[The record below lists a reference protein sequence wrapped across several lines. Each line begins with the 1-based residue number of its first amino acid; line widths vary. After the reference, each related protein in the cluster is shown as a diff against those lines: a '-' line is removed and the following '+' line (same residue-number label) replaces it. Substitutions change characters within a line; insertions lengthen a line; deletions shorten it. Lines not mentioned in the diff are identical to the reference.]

1 MHDLWDLTD
10 AASPRTGACDRCGAS
25 VPCADL
31 RHAAM
36 PPLVAIAAAGNSD
49 MDEPE
54 PVPLAAFLDHR
65 RYCPDCRRRI
75 NLQRAVV
82 STLVIGALAA
92 TVYLIVR

>member
-1 MHDLWDLTD
+1 MPTD
-10 AASPRTGACDRCGAS
+10 RASDWPRTGACDRCGAC
-25 VPCADL
+25 VPCSEL

-49 MDEPE
+49 MDESE

-65 RYCPDCRRRI
+65 RYFPGCRGRV
-75 NLQRAVV
+75 NLQRVLGI
-82 STLVIGALAA
+82 TLVIAALSA